1 MNGLKGNL
9 AEALIVRDA
18 LDGELA
24 SIGADVMIA
33 PPATLIA
40 ALSAAVGG
48 SRLMLAGQDC
58 HAAASGAHTG
68 DIAPEMLKE
77 CGRRSCHPRPFGAA
91 GGPRRDECGG
101 QG

>member
-18 LDGELA
+18 LDGEFA

-40 ALSAAVGG
+40 ALSAAVGKW
-48 SRLMLAGQDC
+48 LMLAGQDC
-58 HAAASGAHTG
+58 HATPLEPIPAISRRNAEGG
-68 DIAPEMLKE
+68 
-77 CGRRSCHPRPFGAA
+77 GRRSCHPRPFGAP
-91 GGPRRDECGG
+91 GGPQRDKCGG